1 MEHRAVGGGYNN
13 NNNNRRRRRR
23 FSRVP
28 RRLLGRM
35 EEEEDEDEGD
45 FGMVGLFFF
54 ARMKQEQTMA
64 MLIKTCAARVESY
77 KEAYGCHEYQSKEKR
92 KERARILQYIFSF
105 GMASQ
110 SRYLKANN

>member
-1 MEHRAVGGGYNN
+1 MEHRAVGGGYN

-35 EEEEDEDEGD
+35 EEEEDKDDGD
-45 FGMVGLFFF
+45 FGMVGLFFLHVKNRNRH
-54 ARMKQEQTMA
+54 ANKDLR
-64 MLIKTCAARVESY
+64 ARVESY

>member
-1 MEHRAVGGGYNN
+1 
-13 NNNNRRRRRR
+13 
-23 FSRVP
+23 
-28 RRLLGRM
+28 
-35 EEEEDEDEGD
+35 
-45 FGMVGLFFF
+45 
-54 ARMKQEQTMA
+54 MA